1 MELDDERVRKC
12 VAQLS
17 EDTDIIDVYRRLR
30 RGDASEHMLNLYN
43 STAPHQQSSDSNRV
57 QQRIARQYAPETQDV
72 HKRQEKDKTL
82 LTEHTDNASYAERN
96 ETNPTNVSQS
106 TRNVVTVGE
115 SMPTQS
121 NRIDTVQQTESL
133 PGAQDQSPGHLIS
146 AQATRDSIR
155 DHASTKPV
163 LKDART
169 RTAQTLSSTT
179 VDSDLYRITSSVRM
193 TRQARARMLN
203 ASVIRY

>member
-1 MELDDERVRKC
+1 MELDEERVRKC
-12 VAQLS
+12 VGQLS
-17 EDTDIIDVYRRLR
+17 EDTDIIDVYRKLR
-30 RGDASEHMLNLYN
+30 RGDASEHVLNLYN
-43 STAPHQQSSDSNRV
+43 SAAPHQQSSDSNRIE
-57 QQRIARQYAPETQDV
+57 QLIARQHAPETQGV
-72 HKRQEKDKTL
+72 HKRQDKEEISL
-82 LTEHTDNASYAERN
+82 AEHTNNATCAERDDAL
-96 ETNPTNVSQS
+96 QS
-106 TRNVVTVGE
+106 AQNVVTIEE

-133 PGAQDQSPGHLIS
+133 PCAQDQSSGHPIS
-146 AQATRDSIR
+146 GQATRDPPIR

-179 VDSDLYRITSSVRM
+179 VDSDFYRITSSVRM